1 MRSNPFTSP
10 SQMEPLTIDSS
21 RPRYGEL
28 LGMGHALDVDS
39 AVLEARV
46 APKTAESMSR
56 LVLGMNCYY
65 SNLIEGHRTLP
76 ADIARALND
85 HQGIDGQRDLK
96 SLSIAHIEAEKWAR
110 KQNLLGVGILPFVS
124 TVHRIF
130 AAHLPASELTLEN
143 GKLIAPGVFREV
155 PDDDVIVGNHHA
167 PDPAS
172 VSEFLARF
180 DSVYSQVLALAQKG
194 AEYQLKAIVSCFMAH
209 HRFAWIHPFMDG
221 NGRVGRILL
230 DAMLRSCGLNKS
242 GLWSM
247 SRGFSKSQDKYK
259 ASLAAADQP
268 RMGDHD
274 GRGNLSEKKLIDFCK
289 YSTEVARDQAQF
301 MVGLFDIENLH
312 RRIDLYFRSVR
323 TDLKPESAWLFSH
336 AIASGEFDRM
346 EAGRLTGMPER
357 TARVV
362 LSSMVSEGLLVSDT
376 PRGRVRAGFPIK
388 AIEYIF
394 PNLDPVGST

>member
-124 TVHRIF
+124 TVRRT
-130 AAHLPASELTLEN
+130 S
-143 GKLIAPGVFREV
+143 
-155 PDDDVIVGNHHA
+155 
-167 PDPAS
+167 
-172 VSEFLARF
+172 
-180 DSVYSQVLALAQKG
+180 
-194 AEYQLKAIVSCFMAH
+194 
-209 HRFAWIHPFMDG
+209 
-221 NGRVGRILL
+221 
-230 DAMLRSCGLNKS
+230 LR
-242 GLWSM
+242 
-247 SRGFSKSQDKYK
+247 
-259 ASLAAADQP
+259 
-268 RMGDHD
+268 
-274 GRGNLSEKKLIDFCK
+274 
-289 YSTEVARDQAQF
+289 
-301 MVGLFDIENLH
+301 
-312 RRIDLYFRSVR
+312 RS
-323 TDLKPESAWLFSH
+323 
-336 AIASGEFDRM
+336 
-346 EAGRLTGMPER
+346 
-357 TARVV
+357 
-362 LSSMVSEGLLVSDT
+362 
-376 PRGRVRAGFPIK
+376 
-388 AIEYIF
+388 
-394 PNLDPVGST
+394 